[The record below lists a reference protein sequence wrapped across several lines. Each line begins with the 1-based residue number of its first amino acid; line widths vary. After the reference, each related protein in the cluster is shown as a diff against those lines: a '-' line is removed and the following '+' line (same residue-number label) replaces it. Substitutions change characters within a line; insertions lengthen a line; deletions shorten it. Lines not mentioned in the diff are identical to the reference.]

1 MPRTFLLVLF
11 GKKETKNINLSKA
24 SNPNFLH
31 MFIYSGGG
39 FKLWVTNKVFKGKLK
54 DDHEESV
61 NFLFH
66 PQDYAE

>member
-1 MPRTFLLVLF
+1 
-11 GKKETKNINLSKA
+11 
-24 SNPNFLH
+24 